1 LVEAVKNIVN
11 KNSFIQRYKTVIIL
25 IAKIIIAFGLLFYI
39 INSVNPNE
47 IISAIKNADIIF
59 LSIAFALSI
68 VNVWLQFYKW
78 KLTSNIILQ
87 EERNSKIWLSLFYGF
102 SAGVFTP
109 ARTGEYFGRALA
121 FKDKSLLNVTLA
133 TLLDKLFLL
142 IIVAFIGSLS
152 SILFLHYYYN
162 ITYLITI
169 SLFLTVFILFYVLI
183 LMIFNAEFW
192 NNFLFRKISNSKKL
206 SWLFEKINHFHS
218 LDKKY
223 AAKMIF
229 ISFLLY
235 CCFIIQFALLAAAFS
250 NQNSFVDYIWA
261 GNLVMFAKTIIPPVS
276 FGELGIREGASVYFI
291 KQVGGTASTGF
302 NASIFLFLINLLLP
316 SLVGL
321 ILLLKRNND

>member
-1 LVEAVKNIVN
+1 MVEVVKDIVN

-25 IAKIIIAFGLLFYI
+25 FAKVIIAFGLLIYL
-39 INSVNPNE
+39 INSVNLNE
-47 IISAIKNADIIF
+47 IISAIKNADVIF
-59 LSIAFALSI
+59 LSAAFALSI
-68 VNVWLQFYKW
+68 LNIWLQFYKW
-78 KLTSNIILQ
+78 KLTSNVILH
-87 EERNSKIWLSLFYGF
+87 EDRKSKIWLSLFYGF

-152 SILFLHYYYN
+152 GILFIHYYYN
-162 ITYLITI
+162 ITYYITI
-169 SLFLTVFILFYVLI
+169 ALFLTVFILFYILI

-192 NNFLFRKISNSKKL
+192 NNFLFKKISNSKRLK
-206 SWLFEKINHFHS
+206 WLFEKVKHFHS

-229 ISFLLY
+229 ASFLLY
-235 CCFIIQFALLAAAFS
+235 TCFIIQFALLASAFS
-250 NQNSFVDYIWA
+250 EQNNFPGYIWA
-261 GNLVMFAKTIIPPVS
+261 ANLVMFAKTIIPPVS

-316 SLVGL
+316 SLLGL